1 MIETALDRELQTCC
15 QTLSSVSASLAELAM
30 VADEA
35 PSRASSEEALQQVL
49 DAAAELRDAFA
60 FVDELEHRVDEAA
73 SLVEATDRRLGAFER
88 GERLPESIAQLPPA
102 QFSVHQFTRQLRRRE
117 RGPALE
123 LPELSALPPA
133 DAFFEVP
140 SEPASEAFAD
150 EASSSSAAELAELER
165 LARTAAADAREAI
178 ANAAAAT
185 AARPD
190 VAAAVSAA
198 ATAADQ
204 ARSAAATAADG
215 AFSLFKRLQDEWR
228 LP

>member
-1 MIETALDRELQTCC
+1 MLDTALDRELQACC
-15 QTLSSVSASLAELAM
+15 HTLSSVSASLAELAM

-35 PSRASSEEALQQVL
+35 PSRAATEDALQQVL
-49 DAAAELRDAFA
+49 DAAAELREAFA

-73 SLVEATDRRLGAFER
+73 SLVEATDRRLGALER
-88 GERLPESIAQLPPA
+88 GQSLPESIAQLPPA
-102 QFSVHQFTRQLRRRE
+102 QFSVHQFSRQLRRRE
-117 RGPALE
+117 RGPDLE

-133 DAFFEVP
+133 DVFVER
-140 SEPASEAFAD
+140 PATDAA
-150 EASSSSAAELAELER
+150 EASAGNAAELAELER
-165 LARTAAADAREAI
+165 LARTAATDARAAI
-178 ANAAAAT
+178 ASAAAAT

-204 ARSAAATAADG
+204 ARSAAANAADG
-215 AFSLFKRLQDEWR
+215 ARTLFKRLQGEWR